1 MADGL
6 ILTIAGRN
14 LLSQA
19 LTGKRLTF
27 TRAEIGDG
35 ILASNIDG
43 SEQTK
48 LIRKKLE
55 LPIQSIQK
63 SNQIGTCEIVLEM
76 SNKNL
81 AEGFF
86 VNEYGIFAR
95 IENEPEALYAYRNT
109 GANLQFLPGDN
120 GVDLVHYTLSLITVI
135 SQAPNVTAIINTANS
150 YVTVPV
156 LDGRMQSLFSGQSQL
171 GGFWTYASDGEKVLR
186 PQSLSRIKEAILGTG
201 NVSEIISRI
210 ERLEDNLAQTL
221 LTLEM
226 QELYPGYTHYIIEDF
241 RDTSQID
248 TFKCKVTST
257 IAGDDS
263 LDCEPID
270 GMLPGSWY
278 MLSDGINSELVQI
291 HSVSLEN
298 GIQRVILAEAVKNT
312 YYLPNTELYRTSG
325 NIEYQQATGSSEQ
338 KFLSWEPGTNW
349 QGVDSTTTAT
359 AALNTSISNASG
371 YELTGNATISSDN
384 YITLKR

>member
-35 ILASNIDG
+35 ILASNVDG

-48 LIRKKLE
+48 LIRRKLE
-55 LPIQSIQK
+55 LPIQSIQA

-86 VNEYGIFAR
+86 VNEYGIFAK
-95 IENEPEALYAYRNT
+95 IDNGSEALYAYRNT

-135 SQAPNVTAIINTANS
+135 SQAPNVTAIINTNNA

-171 GGFWTYASDGEKVLR
+171 GGFWTYANTGEKVLR
-186 PQSLSRIKEAILGTG
+186 PQSLSQIKEAILGTG

-226 QELYPGYTHYIIEDF
+226 QSLYPGYTHYIIEDF

-248 TFKCKVTST
+248 MFTCKVTSI

-263 LDCEPID
+263 LDCQPID

-291 HSVSLEN
+291 HSISLEN
-298 GIQRVILAEAVKNT
+298 EIQRVILVEPVKNT

-325 NIEYQQATGSSEQ
+325 NIEYAQATGSSEQ
-338 KFLSWEPGTNW
+338 KFLSWEPVTNW
-349 QGVDSTTTAT
+349 QGADNTTTVT
-359 AALNTSISNASG
+359 VALNTSISNSSG
-371 YELTGNATISSDN
+371 YDLSGNATISSDN